1 MDRSF
6 LSDQAVVTASRQFVC
21 ARLATYEDSEESK
34 FLRDLVDTRSGE
46 LENSV
51 FAILDPDGKTPIG
64 RKGRSMRMGYE
75 DAAAFARGLDRI
87 AARYPGTRKHVD
99 LSLPVGANVPLALT
113 VAAADDLPLVVLPP
127 DTDAETMR
135 KLSGLAWSPGLVGR
149 FQYARLKAA
158 KELEGVQGK
167 FPGDL
172 KDLLVVIPDPFA
184 QGGTVAAVLKRGEP
198 ETWEPSLKKVV
209 ATHKSQEKAMRDH
222 VREGRQKGVFYEP
235 ANPVTDPQ
243 ELRARERNRPAK
255 P

>member
-6 LSDQAVVTASRQFVC
+6 LSDQTVVTASRRFVC

-64 RKGRSMRMGYE
+64 RKGRSMRMGYQ
-75 DAAAFARGLDRI
+75 DAADFAQGLDRI
-87 AARYPGTRKHVD
+87 AAKYPGTRKETEF
-99 LSLPVGANVPLALT
+99 SLPLASNVPLALT
-113 VAAADDLPLVVLPP
+113 VASADDLPLVVLPP
-127 DTDAETMR
+127 EVDAETLR
-135 KLSGLAWSPGLVGR
+135 KVSRLAWSPDLVGR
-149 FQYARLKAA
+149 LQFARVKEA
-158 KELEGVQGK
+158 KELDGVLGR
-167 FPGDL
+167 FPGAQ
-172 KDLLVVIPDPFA
+172 KDLLVVIPDRFA
-184 QGGTVAAVLKRGEP
+184 QGGKVAATLKRDESD
-198 ETWEPSLKKVV
+198 TWEKGLKMVV
-209 ATHKSQEKAMRDH
+209 ASHQTQQKTMRDH
-222 VREGRQKGVFYEP
+222 MREGRQKGVFYEP

>member
-6 LSDQAVVTASRQFVC
+6 LSDQAVVTASRRFVC

-64 RKGRSMRMGYE
+64 RKGRSMRMGYQ
-75 DAAAFARGLDRI
+75 DAADFAQGLDRI
-87 AARYPGTRKHVD
+87 AAKYPGTRKEVA
-99 LSLPVGANVPLALT
+99 LSLPLAANVPLALT
-113 VAAADDLPLVVLPP
+113 VASADNLPLVVLPP
-127 DTDAETMR
+127 DADAQTLRE
-135 KLSGLAWSPGLVGR
+135 LSRLAWSPELVGR
-149 FQYARLKAA
+149 LQYARLKSVR
-158 KELEGVQGK
+158 ELEGVQGK

-172 KDLLVVIPDPFA
+172 KDLLVVIPDRFA
-184 QGGTVAAVLKRGEP
+184 QGGTVAASLIRGEP
-198 ETWEPSLKKVV
+198 ATWEKNLKLVV
-209 ATHKSQEKAMRDH
+209 AAHKSQEKTMRDH
-222 VREGRQKGVFYEP
+222 MREGRQKGVFYEP

-243 ELRARERNRPAK
+243 ELRARERNRPVK